1 MKRILPFGIATAI
14 TLPLLAATLPFV
26 ESFNSGMGE
35 FVIVDGNGDGN
46 TIKTTSYYGYSW
58 SQGLYYEGNTDAADE
73 WLITPSFSLQA
84 GYIYELTFQQKVN
97 SSGTVNRVEW
107 KAGKSASVADMT
119 IDVAPAAEY
128 SYNYGSWVKETVKVS
143 VPEDGDY
150 YLGMHI
156 ISDASQGAFYF
167 DQIEVSEGVA
177 AGAPLAPEVASPV
190 FSVVD
195 DAIQASFAVT
205 FPTLNAAGETLAED
219 TPLEVRVSRSDRDM
233 VETISGTPGAT
244 VTYTDTE
251 ASTQSVTYSF
261 LCAAGDLLSPA
272 TEVASSPR
280 FGTPRAV
287 ANFNVTQTD
296 NQFHLSWDAV
306 TEATSASDLF
316 IPSSVTYL
324 VKCNGET
331 VVDNTTELSADYTV
345 PMPEAGQDQ
354 VSFTIVAIS
363 NSKTSAVTTSPGFL
377 VGNPYV
383 GEFVESFA
391 DMAFSNN
398 TWVVENNET
407 SRWRPSVGSSY
418 PVTIN
423 PQDNDGGCLEFGCAA
438 SEQRTIWSPI
448 LSLSDLHNAKLK
460 FWVFLNPSASYET
473 KVQPGFLVDGVT
485 YMLGDEAINMK
496 SGDTQGWTEFTYDV
510 PAEVAAADKAQLLFV
525 GFGSGNYNTLY
536 LDNISIRS
544 YLEHNLAVSLEA
556 PAKSLELGQ
565 DVIFPVSLKNKGVN
579 DEADYTL
586 RLFAND
592 EEVAAVAGDPVGAIS
607 EISVEVPFKVLPKY
621 AGSDVTFKVVADLE
635 SDLDLADN
643 EAVVSIPVNVNDLT
657 CPEYLEA
664 SVDKV
669 ECSASLSWDAPMVS
683 TDPVYSLTTESFEEW
698 ESGSMEPMG
707 DWIFVDKDG
716 INESGINNVNKGVPM
731 AAMIAENFTPSY
743 GAILNCPDG
752 TKCLAISVSN
762 SYGGSIDNWVISP
775 IVKGGT
781 EVTFKAQNLSSYG
794 SGEKFDFLYSEGG
807 TETEDF
813 TLVET
818 YTAPRNGWTDFSVS
832 LPENAKRFAINVHGS
847 HYDPIVFD
855 LFSFTAMSEPALL
868 TGYNLY
874 RNDLLVASLPLETVS
889 YTDENLEKNV
899 EYVYAVTALYDK
911 GESLY
916 SNKETVMIEL
926 EDGVEEISVDAAD
939 VEYFDLQGIRID
951 RPVKGQVVI
960 VHRNGKSFK
969 ALIK

>member
-1 MKRILPFGIATAI
+1 MKRILPFGIAAAI

-35 FVIVDGNGDGN
+35 FVIIDGNEDGN

-58 SQGLYYEGNTDAADE
+58 SQGLYYEGNSDAADE

-84 GYIYELTFQQKVN
+84 GYIYELTFYQKVS

-119 IDVAPAAEY
+119 VDIAPAAEY
-128 SYNYGSWVKETVKVS
+128 SYDYGSWIKETVKVS

-167 DQIEVSEGVA
+167 DQIEISEGVA

-195 DAIQASFAVT
+195 DAIQASFDVT

-219 TPLEVRVSRSDRDM
+219 SQLEVRVSRSDSDKL
-233 VETISGTPGAT
+233 ETISGTPGAV

-251 ASTQSVTYSF
+251 ATAQSVTYSF
-261 LCAAGDLLSPA
+261 VCAAGDLLSPA
-272 TEVASSPR
+272 TDVASSPR
-280 FGTPRAV
+280 FGTPMAV
-287 ANFNVTQTD
+287 ANFNVSQTD
-296 NQFHLSWDAV
+296 NQFQLSWDPV
-306 TEATSASDLF
+306 TEATSSSDLF

-324 VKCNGET
+324 VKCNGEI
-331 VVDNTTELSADYTV
+331 VADNTTELSAEYTV
-345 PMPEAGQDQ
+345 PMPDEGQDQ

-363 NSKTSAVTTSPGFL
+363 NSKTSAVTASPGFL

-391 DMAFSNN
+391 DMAYSNN

-407 SRWRPSVGSSY
+407 SRWRPSIGSSY

-448 LSLSDLHNAKLK
+448 LSLSGLQNAKLK

-485 YMLGDEAINMK
+485 YMLGDEAISMK
-496 SGDTQGWTEFTYDV
+496 SGDTQGWTEFTFDL
-510 PAEVAAADKAQLLFV
+510 PAEAVAAEMTQLLFV
-525 GFGSGNYNTLY
+525 GYGSGNYNTLY

-544 YLEHNLAVSLEA
+544 YLDHNLAVSLVA

-565 DVIFPVSLKNKGVN
+565 EVVFPVSVKNKGVN

-586 RLFAND
+586 RLFANE
-592 EEVAAVAGDPVGAIS
+592 EEVAAVAGDPVSAIS
-607 EISVEVPFKVLPKY
+607 EISVDLPFTVLPKY
-621 AGSDVTFKVVADLE
+621 AGSDVVFKVVADME

-643 EAVVSIPVNVNDLT
+643 EAEVSIPVNENELT
-657 CPEYLEA
+657 CPGYLSA
-664 SVDKV
+664 SVNKE
-669 ECSASLSWDAPMVS
+669 ECSATLSWEAPIVS

-698 ESGSMEPMG
+698 ETGSMEPMG
-707 DWIFVDKDG
+707 DWIFIDKDG
-716 INESGINNVNKGVPM
+716 VNENGINNVNKGVPM
-731 AAMIAENFTPSY
+731 AAMITENYTPSY
-743 GAILNCPDG
+743 DAVLTCPDG
-752 TKCLAISVSN
+752 VKCLAISVSS

-781 EVTFKAQNLSSYG
+781 DVTFKAQNLSSYG
-794 SGEKFDFLYSEGG
+794 SGESFDILYSEGG

-813 TLVET
+813 TLLET
-818 YTAPRNGWTDFSVS
+818 LTAPRNGWTDFSVT

-874 RNDLLVASLPLETVS
+874 RNDLLIVSLPLETLS

-899 EYVYAVTALYDK
+899 EYLYAVTALYDK

-916 SNKETVMIEL
+916 SNKETVLIEL
-926 EDGVEEISVDAAD
+926 EDGVTEIRLDDAD
-939 VEYFDLQGIRID
+939 VELFDLQGIRIA

-960 VHRNGKSFK
+960 VRQNGKSFK